1 MIDCLKT
8 IIFIHLPTRDMS
20 DLEQDDI
27 VDSTD
32 VDDTNQDM
40 PESFEYDEVVKMK
53 GSLDKATSN
62 YVLPWKDLLKK
73 YGVKT
78 FAELESKLSQE
89 KDNFITKDAHELER
103 FLDKAPDLSEKR
115 DELLEVAKALQ
126 ALPKNKE
133 KSLREMLDL
142 ASKTLKVEEEHQVNQ
157 EKLKK
162 SRVSDWDSFSDS
174 WTISKADLIKIA
186 SSNPSKYAEI
196 SNKMEKWLIKV
207 VE

>member
-1 MIDCLKT
+1 MIDCNKT
-8 IIFIHLPTRDMS
+8 IFYFLTLITSMS
-20 DLEQDDI
+20 ELEQDDI
-27 VDSTD
+27 VDTTD
-32 VDDTNQDM
+32 VDTTNQDM
-40 PESFEYDEVVKMK
+40 PKSFEYDEVVKMK

-62 YVLPWKDLLKK
+62 YVLPWKEMLKK

-89 KDNFITKDAHELER
+89 KENFVTKDTLELER
-103 FLDKAPDLSEKR
+103 FLDKNSDLSDKR
-115 DELLEVAKALQ
+115 DDLLETAKALQ
-126 ALPKNKE
+126 ALPKNKD
-133 KSLREMLDL
+133 KPLREVLEL
-142 ASKTLKVEEEHQVNQ
+142 ASKTLKVEEEHQVSQ

-174 WTISKADLIKIA
+174 GTISKADLIRIA

-196 SNKMEKWLIKV
+196 SNKMEKWLLKV